1 MIRRVLLLVAAL
13 PSLLAAQDS
22 TRHAR
27 APLFTE
33 RDAVWGTGF
42 VVATAA
48 LTPFDRRIAHWSQRP
63 ALQNDRFL
71 SRTASFFRVTGDP
84 GSLII
89 GGSLYAI
96 GRLTHVAPLA
106 DLGLHGSEAIIVG
119 GILTGA
125 IKDVA
130 GRARP
135 YAVRDSNA
143 ANFQLLRGLR
153 RGDAYQSFPSGHAL
167 AAFAAASAITAEAS
181 RWRPRVAAWVIGPVM
196 YGGATAV
203 GLSRLYNDK
212 HWASDVILGA
222 GIGTFSGIKVVQY
235 HHTHPGNRI
244 DRWLL
249 GASVMP
255 IPRGLAVSLAY

>member
-1 MIRRVLLLVAAL
+1 MIRQLVLLAAAV

-22 TRHAR
+22 TRAAKH
-27 APLFTE
+27 PLFTE
-33 RDAVWGTGF
+33 RDAIWGTGF
-42 VVATAA
+42 AVATVA
-48 LTPFDRRIAHWSQRP
+48 LTPFDQRIARWSQRP

-84 GSLII
+84 GALVI
-89 GGSLYAI
+89 GGSMYAV
-96 GRLTHVAPLA
+96 GRLAHVNRLA
-106 DLGLHGSEAIIVG
+106 DLGLHGTEAIIVG
-119 GILTGA
+119 GIVTGA
-125 IKDVA
+125 IKDFA

-143 ANFQLLRGLR
+143 ANFQLFRGLLK
-153 RGDAYQSFPSGHAL
+153 GDAYQSFPSGHSL
-167 AAFAAASAITAEAS
+167 AAFAAASAVTAEVS
-181 RWRPRVAAWVIGPVM
+181 RWKHGTAWIVGPVM

-203 GLSRLYNDK
+203 GLSRMYNNK

-249 GASVMP
+249 SASVTP
-255 IPRGLAVSLAY
+255 IPHGAVVSVAD

>member
-1 MIRRVLLLVAAL
+1 MIRRFLLIAAAV
-13 PSLLAAQDS
+13 PSLLSAQDS
-22 TRHAR
+22 AR
-27 APLFTE
+27 VNKAPLFTE
-33 RDAVWGTGF
+33 RDAIWAAGF
-42 VVATAA
+42 AVATVS

-84 GSLII
+84 GALVI
-89 GGSLYAI
+89 GGSMYAV
-96 GRLTHVAPLA
+96 GRLAGVHWLA
-106 DLGLHGSEAIIVG
+106 DLGLHGTEAIIVG
-119 GILTGA
+119 GIVTGG

-135 YAVRDSNA
+135 YAVHDSNA
-143 ANFQLLRGLR
+143 ANFQLFRGLR

-167 AAFAAASAITAEAS
+167 AAFAAASAVTAEAS
-181 RWRPRVAAWVIGPVM
+181 RWRGGSVWIIGPVM

-249 GASVMP
+249 SASVTP
-255 IPRGLAVSLAY
+255 IPHGAAVSVTY